1 MRTFLEFVFS
11 LSILGSAALTAG
23 YLPSARA
30 AGQEPV
36 LLLKSVAAGQVV
48 EVHGVRGS
56 GLYIFS
62 PSLPRNDKVVLSV
75 FRDVIKSEFGITVP
89 AEAYLDNGTPASL
102 IMGSGDKAFAL
113 IMVKDERTGQI
124 AAARILRRS
133 PQ

>member
-1 MRTFLEFVFS
+1 MRPFLKFVFS

-30 AGQEPV
+30 AGQEPG
-36 LLLKSVAAGQVV
+36 LLLKSVVAGQVV
-48 EVHGVRGS
+48 EVHGVRGA

-62 PSLPRNDKVVLSV
+62 PFLPRNDKAVLAV

-102 IMGSGDKAFAL
+102 IMGSGDKTFAVL
-113 IMVKDERTGQI
+113 VVKDERTGQV
-124 AAARILRRS
+124 AAARVLRRS
-133 PQ
+133 AQ